1 MISGRADVIEFRD
14 MVITVAGRVEKLVA
28 GGTGSYD
35 EVAAADPTAEYNDKW
50 GDPNRFLTAV
60 YEEIAGD

>member
-1 MISGRADVIEFRD
+1 M
-14 MVITVAGRVEKLVA
+14 K
-28 GGTGSYD
+28 GGAGSYD
-35 EVAAADPTAEYNDKW
+35 EVLAADPTAEYNDKW